1 MDLIADG
8 LFIATALT
16 AALYCFVLSRRLRRL
31 SDAETGIGSQI
42 HALNKALE
50 ETRSGLSET
59 RRGVAEA
66 RASVRNASESLAV
79 EVEAARREVQLLASA
94 RTAAMD
100 TLALIDAV
108 NKEAK
113 TAEPA
118 AQEPAPKPEAV
129 AKPVETPPPPEQV
142 VEHEDIP
149 DWPDGVVDLPDE
161 DAADAAFL
169 AAEPIAEDA
178 LEDTANQEDAPPQ
191 PTEATSENAA
201 PLRMERLAL

>member
-118 AQEPAPKPEAV
+118 AQEPAPKPEAF

-169 AAEPIAEDA
+169 AAEPTAEDA
-178 LEDTANQEDAPPQ
+178 LEVTAKQADAPPQ